1 MKPRIAWLAILL
13 LSLAAVP
20 TWAHSN
26 WTYDNGP
33 INGNTDAW
41 TINFGYIVSDTFVA
55 GGGSY
60 DYVIGFSFGVW
71 EFPGH
76 GPCVLCGPI
85 RDTMYSVQWSI
96 TSGENGGMLY
106 GSGTATRSGGTLT
119 DTFLSVNQYGY
130 DMDRVTVTGLGIPVT
145 PGTTYWL
152 NLFNAQ
158 MAQGDPV
165 FWDENSGV
173 GCHSQGCPSQASE
186 SAVGTI
192 PSEAFTING
201 TYCCTLGPGG
211 GTPEP
216 SSIILFGS
224 GIFVMARIVRRK
236 LM

>member
-119 DTFLSVNQYGY
+119 DAFLSVNQYGY

-152 NLFNAQ
+152 NLFNA
-158 MAQGDPV
+158 ARWGP
-165 FWDENSGV
+165 FLRKPSPLV
-173 GCHSQGCPSQASE
+173 GLIAAHLDLAAERPNPAASSCSVLESSLWSE
-186 SAVGTI
+186 SYGASRCK
-192 PSEAFTING
+192 PCEKANRS
-201 TYCCTLGPGG
+201 
-211 GTPEP
+211 
-216 SSIILFGS
+216 
-224 GIFVMARIVRRK
+224 
-236 LM
+236 